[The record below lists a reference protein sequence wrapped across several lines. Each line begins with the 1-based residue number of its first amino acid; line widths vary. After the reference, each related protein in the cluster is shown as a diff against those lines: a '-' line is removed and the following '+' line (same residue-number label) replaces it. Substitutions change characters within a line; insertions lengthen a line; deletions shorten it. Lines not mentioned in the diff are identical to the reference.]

1 MNLNS
6 IAILNIKGSDYC
18 CIISIIIKM
27 RSKMQNPDLVE
38 KKWNVIKPN
47 ARNHFETK
55 NLLQILV

>member
-1 MNLNS
+1 
-6 IAILNIKGSDYC
+6 
-18 CIISIIIKM
+18 M
-27 RSKMQNPDLVE
+27 RSKMQTPDLVE